1 MTLALL
7 LLAGYLLGS
16 LPFAFL
22 LARRLRG
29 IDLRRAGSGNVG
41 ATNVMRTAGPR
52 TAIAVVTL
60 DVIKGAAAVMLVD
73 RAVPGIAA
81 PAAAGV
87 AAVLGHV
94 YPVWLRFRGGKG
106 VATAFGAFGMLAPL
120 GAGICF
126 CCFLVTVWTTR
137 YVSLGSLV
145 GTLALGP
152 IAYLTHAPTPV
163 VLAAL
168 ATSALVI
175 ARHRPNLA
183 RLQAGTESRLGQ
195 RADF

>member
-1 MTLALL
+1 MTFALL
-7 LLAGYLLGS
+7 LLGAYLLGS
-16 LPFAFL
+16 VPFAFL

-52 TAIAVVTL
+52 TAVAAMVL
-60 DVIKGAAAVMLVD
+60 DVIKGAAVVMLVD
-73 RAVPGIAA
+73 RAVPGIVA

-87 AAVLGHV
+87 AAVLGHI

-106 VATAFGAFGMLAPL
+106 VATAFGVFGILAPL
-120 GAGICF
+120 GAVICF
-126 CCFLVTVWTTR
+126 GCFLGTVWATR
-137 YVSLGSLV
+137 YVSLGSVV

-163 VLAAL
+163 VVAAL
-168 ATSALVI
+168 MTTALVI
-175 ARHRPNLA
+175 DRHRPNLA

-195 RADF
+195 RV

>member
-16 LPFAFL
+16 VPFAFL

-29 IDLRRAGSGNVG
+29 VDLRRAGSGNVG

-60 DVIKGAAAVMLVD
+60 DVIKGAAVVMLVN
-73 RAVPGIAA
+73 RAVPGMAA

-87 AAVLGHV
+87 AAVLGHI
-94 YPVWLRFRGGKG
+94 YPVWLRFKGGKG
-106 VATAFGAFGMLAPL
+106 VATAFGVFGMLAPL
-120 GAGICF
+120 GSIICF
-126 CCFLVTVWTTR
+126 LCFLGTVWATR
-137 YVSLGSLV
+137 YVSLGSV
-145 GTLALGP
+145 VATLALGP
-152 IAYLTHAPTPV
+152 IAYVTDAPTPV
-163 VLAAL
+163 VIAAVM
-168 ATSALVI
+168 TTALVI
-175 ARHRPNLA
+175 ERHRPNLA

-195 RADF
+195 RVSP